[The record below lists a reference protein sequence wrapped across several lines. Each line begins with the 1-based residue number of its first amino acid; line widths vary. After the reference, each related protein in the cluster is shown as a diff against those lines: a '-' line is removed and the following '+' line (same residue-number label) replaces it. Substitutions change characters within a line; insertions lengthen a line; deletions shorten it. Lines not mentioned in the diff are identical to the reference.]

1 LRLPPLDL
9 PWPAFTIRRHKGT
22 LIERAF
28 KRDSR
33 VFDTVRH
40 YRFNACAIDND
51 IGMLRGPSRAT
62 GSRFE
67 PIERL
72 IKR

>member
-1 LRLPPLDL
+1 
-9 PWPAFTIRRHKGT
+9 
-22 LIERAF
+22 
-28 KRDSR
+28 

-51 IGMLRGPSRAT
+51 IGMLRGLSCAT